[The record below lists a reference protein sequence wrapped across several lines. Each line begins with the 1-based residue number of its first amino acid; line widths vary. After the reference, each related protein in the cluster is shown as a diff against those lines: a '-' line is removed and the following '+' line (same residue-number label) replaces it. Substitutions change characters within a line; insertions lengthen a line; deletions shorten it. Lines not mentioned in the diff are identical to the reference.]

1 MGIVTKVIKGVAKKT
16 QKIKDQKKASR
27 QVRGS
32 GDMSRPGGSGID
44 TGSSRR
50 QGTAKPHMSRTEF
63 NRQEFSRGKKRK
75 YPNTAEG
82 RYQELRDDYD
92 ALQKKYQRAEIKKG
106 EKSRFW
112 RIIKERTRSG
122 KGRGYNT
129 GGTVKRKVG
138 GEISTKQSTVKR
150 KSGGRIG
157 MGAALRGGGAVRRK

>member
-1 MGIVTKVIKGVAKKT
+1 MGIVTKVGKAITKK

-27 QVRGS
+27 KVRSS
-32 GDMSRPGGSGID
+32 GDMSRPAGSGID

-50 QGTAKPHMSRTEF
+50 QGTGKPHMSMGEF
-63 NRQEFSRGKKRK
+63 NRQEFGRGKRRK

-92 ALQKKYQRAEIKKG
+92 ALRPKYRRAEIKKG

-112 RIIKERTRSG
+112 RIIKERT
-122 KGRGYNT
+122 KGSHPYNT

-157 MGAALRGGGAVRRK
+157 MGAALRGGGAVRKRGY

>member
-1 MGIVTKVIKGVAKKT
+1 MGIVTKAGKSIAKKT

-27 QVRGS
+27 QVRSS
-32 GDMSRPGGSGID
+32 GDMSRPAEGID

-50 QGTAKPHMSRTEF
+50 QGTGKPHMSMREF
-63 NRQEFSRGKKRK
+63 NKQEFRRGKRRK

-92 ALQKKYQRAEIKKG
+92 ALTKGYQRREIAKG

-122 KGRGYNT
+122 KGKGYNT

-138 GEISTKQSTVKR
+138 GEIST
-150 KSGGRIG
+150 
-157 MGAALRGGGAVRRK
+157 

>member
-1 MGIVTKVIKGVAKKT
+1 M
-16 QKIKDQKKASR
+16 R
-27 QVRGS
+27 
-32 GDMSRPGGSGID
+32 
-44 TGSSRR
+44 
-50 QGTAKPHMSRTEF
+50 EF
-63 NRQEFSRGKKRK
+63 NKQEFRRGKRRK

-92 ALQKKYQRAEIKKG
+92 ALTKGYQRREIAKG

-122 KGRGYNT
+122 KGKGYNT

-150 KSGGRIG
+150 KTGGSIG
-157 MGAALRGGGAVRRK
+157 MGAALRGGGAVRKRGS